1 MEKYQ
6 SYKSIS
12 GEVNIRKM
20 QRILDQLLDEIRNRS
35 RDTRL
40 DVTWLTRESQKRLMN
55 YKELFLHRSD
65 IEQQE
70 LVQSYEHLSLMERS
84 VADLGIAVLTYI
96 IDALDKEM

>member
-6 SYKSIS
+6 FYKSIS

-96 IDALDKEM
+96 IDALDEEM